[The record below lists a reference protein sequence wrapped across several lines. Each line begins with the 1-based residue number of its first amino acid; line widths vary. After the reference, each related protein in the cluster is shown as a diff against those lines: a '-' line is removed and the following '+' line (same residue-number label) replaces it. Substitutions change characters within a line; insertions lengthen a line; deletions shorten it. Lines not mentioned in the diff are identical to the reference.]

1 MKLGVVTTLPPG
13 MGTLNEYGH
22 HFVRHLEAK
31 PEVDQVLLLV
41 DELPAGQA
49 YASTERRRPV
59 VSWRHGGITNA
70 LRIWRAVR
78 REQPDAV
85 IFNIQFTT
93 FGSGRVSAALGLLTP
108 ALLKATGTPTI
119 VLLHNLMDTVDLKGA
134 GFHMSG
140 PAEWLVRT
148 VGRLITKAILR
159 ADLVAVTI
167 PTYVE
172 LLRDRYGAKNVVL
185 APHGTFLDVPDL
197 PADPEGRRTIMAFG
211 KFGTYKRIE
220 ALVAAYRILRAEDER
235 TELVIAG
242 TDSPNAAGYLA
253 GIADANRDLPG
264 LTFTGYVA
272 EEDVQGIFLGSD
284 VVVFPYTSTTGSSG
298 VLHQAGE
305 NGRAVVL
312 PDIGDLA
319 ELIREE
325 GYVAETFR
333 PDDAADLARAIRGL
347 LDDDAARHAMGAANL
362 AAARGLPMADIVD
375 WYLIHLDRL
384 AGDRASGRGGASGA
398 AVKVRVDA

>member
-1 MKLGVVTTLPPG
+1 VKLGVVTTFPPG
-13 MGTLNEYGH
+13 KGTLNEYGY

-31 PEVDQVLLLV
+31 PEVTDLALFV
-41 DELPAGQA
+41 DELPAGET
-49 YASTERRRPV
+49 YPVRERSRAI
-59 VSWRHGGITNA
+59 VSWKHGSIGNA
-70 LRIWRAVR
+70 VRIWRAVR
-78 REQPDAV
+78 REKPDAV
-85 IFNIQFTT
+85 IFNIQFTS
-93 FGSGRVSAALGLLTP
+93 FGSGKIAAALGLMTP
-108 ALLKATGTPTI
+108 ALLHATGTTTI

-134 GFHMSG
+134 GFRMSG
-140 PAEWLVRT
+140 PAEWLTRT
-148 VGRLITKAILR
+148 VGRFITKSILR

-172 LLRDRYGAKNVVL
+172 LLRDRYGATNVVL
-185 APHGTFLDVPDL
+185 APHGTFDDVPDL
-197 PADPEGRRTIMAFG
+197 PRDPAGRRTIMAFG
-211 KFGTYKRIE
+211 KFGTYKKIE
-220 ALVAAYRILRAEDER
+220 SLVAAYRLLRAEDAR

-253 GIADANRDLPG
+253 GIAEANADLPG

-272 EEDVQGIFLGSD
+272 EEDVPGIFLGSD

-305 NGRAVVL
+305 HGRAVAL

-325 GYVAETFR
+325 GYSAVTFQ
-333 PDDAADLARAIRGL
+333 PDDPADLARAIRGL
-347 LDDDAARHAMGAANL
+347 LDDDDARHAMGAANL

-375 WYLIHLDRL
+375 WYLIHLDEI
-384 AGDRASGRGGASGA
+384 AADRTARGRRNA
-398 AVKVRVDA
+398 AWT

>member
-1 MKLGVVTTLPPG
+1 MKLGVVTTFPPG
-13 MGTLNEYGH
+13 MGTLNEYGY

-31 PEVDQVLLLV
+31 SDVTDLTLFV
-41 DELPAGQA
+41 DELPKGETYPAR
-49 YASTERRRPV
+49 ERSKAV
-59 VSWRHGGITNA
+59 VSWRHGGITNP
-70 LRIWRAVR
+70 LRLWRAVR

-85 IFNIQFTT
+85 IFNIQFAT
-93 FGSGRVSAALGLLTP
+93 FGSGKISAALGLLTP
-108 ALLKATGTPTI
+108 ALLKMTGTTTI

-140 PAEWLVRT
+140 PAEWLTRT

-172 LLRDRYGAKNVVL
+172 LLRDRYDATNVVL
-185 APHGTFLDVPDL
+185 APHGTFEDVPDL
-197 PADPEGRRTIMAFG
+197 PADVPGRRTIMAFG
-211 KFGTYKRIE
+211 KFGTYKKIE
-220 ALVAAYRILRAEDER
+220 VLVEAYRLLRAEDPR

-253 GIADANRDLPG
+253 GIAAANQDLPG
-264 LTFTGYVA
+264 ITFTGYVA
-272 EEDVQGIFLGSD
+272 EDDVAGIFRGSD

-305 NGRAVVL
+305 HGRAVVL

-319 ELIREE
+319 EVIREE
-325 GYVAETFR
+325 GYVAETFA
-333 PDDAADLARAIRGL
+333 PEDPADLARAIRGL
-347 LDDDAARHAMGAANL
+347 LDDDAARSAMGAANL

-375 WYLIHLDRL
+375 WYLIHLEEL
-384 AGDRASGRGGASGA
+384 AAGRGARGARSA
-398 AVKVRVDA
+398 ALA

>member
-1 MKLGVVTTLPPG
+1 MKLAIVTPFPPG
-13 MGTLNEYGH
+13 KGTLNEYGY
-22 HFVRHLEAK
+22 HFVRHLEQK
-31 PEVDQVLLLV
+31 SEVTDLALLV
-41 DELPAGQA
+41 DELPAGET
-49 YASTERRRPV
+49 YEHRERSRAV
-59 VSWRHGGITNA
+59 VSWRFGSLMNPI
-70 LRIWRAVR
+70 RIWRAVL
-78 REQPDAV
+78 REKPDAV
-85 IFNIQFTT
+85 ILNIQFAS
-93 FGSGRVSAALGLLTP
+93 FGAGKASAALGLLTP
-108 ALLKATGTPTI
+108 ALLRATGTTTV

-140 PAEWLVRT
+140 PAEWLTKT

-172 LLRDRYGAKNVVL
+172 LLRDRYGATNVVL

-197 PADPEGRRTIMAFG
+197 PEDVPGRRRIMAFG

-235 TELVIAG
+235 TDLIIAG

-253 GIADANRDLPG
+253 GIQAANADLPG
-264 LTFTGYVA
+264 LQFTGYVA
-272 EEDVQGIFLGSD
+272 EEDVPTVFRTSD

-305 NGRAVVL
+305 HGRAVVL

-319 ELIREE
+319 EVIREE
-325 GYVAETFR
+325 GYVAETFH
-333 PDDAADLARAIRGL
+333 PDDPADLARAIRGL
-347 LDDDAARHAMGAANL
+347 LDDDGARHAMGTANL

-375 WYLIHLDRL
+375 WYLIHLDEI
-384 AGDRASGRGGASGA
+384 AAGRGARGTRSA
-398 AVKVRVDA
+398 AWT